1 MHPEEPVVK
10 PIDRDSP
17 DSPLRQLRLAAPGD
31 SLVFQITSDLKNRT
45 IHVVRTLRGPDG
57 PETEMASGFD
67 LVERAQDWVDAD
79 PSRFEHPRL
88 MLELKEV
95 IRGLFEHFASNH

>member
-1 MHPEEPVVK
+1 MK
-10 PIDRDSP
+10 PTDPDSH

-31 SLVFQITSDLKNRT
+31 ELVFQITSDRKNKT

-57 PETEMASGFD
+57 MEREVASGFA
-67 LVERAQDWVDAD
+67 LLEKALAWVDAD
-79 PSRFEHPRL
+79 PARFQHPRL

-95 IRGLFEHFASNH
+95 VRGLFEHIATND